1 MMEIDVVALLTFVGV
16 LAGIVSASVEWLK
29 ALLANAT
36 WDDAW
41 SEDIHVWLVR
51 TFAVLMGMVVAVVA
65 QFDVIHVF
73 APTSAVNVNVCYVLS
88 GLLLVLPADG
98 LKTALQWLKAIRDA
112 KEGQAEATRAW
123 SAAPIPPSVG

>member
-1 MMEIDVVALLTFVGV
+1 MDSPDLVALLVYVGV
-16 LAGIVSASVEWLK
+16 LGSVVSGSVEWLK